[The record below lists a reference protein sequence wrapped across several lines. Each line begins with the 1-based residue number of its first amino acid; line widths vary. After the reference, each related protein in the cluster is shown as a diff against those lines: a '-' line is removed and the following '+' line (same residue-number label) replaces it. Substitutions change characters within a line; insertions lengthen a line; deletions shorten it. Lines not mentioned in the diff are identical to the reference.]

1 MFLRFVLVFW
11 LRSVG
16 ISRSLPS
23 GKLVSQTSRL
33 GIRPALPTVQTR
45 GAHPQ
50 RSRQTT
56 PLHSTSNAGSVPKRW
71 LARVLLIPPV
81 RCVGVTRQF
90 IVVWFDHTQPSPL
103 LSMAS
108 TGHPSM
114 ASPSHIHAG
123 VRASQRLNSRQNVHR
138 DSLDLGGIAP
148 VSAQRLLSRA
158 KVWFLSKRIDKNQ
171 STGSNLN

>member
-1 MFLRFVLVFW
+1 
-11 LRSVG
+11 
-16 ISRSLPS
+16 
-23 GKLVSQTSRL
+23 
-33 GIRPALPTVQTR
+33 
-45 GAHPQ
+45 
-50 RSRQTT
+50 
-56 PLHSTSNAGSVPKRW
+56 
-71 LARVLLIPPV
+71 
-81 RCVGVTRQF
+81 
-90 IVVWFDHTQPSPL
+90 
-103 LSMAS
+103 
-108 TGHPSM
+108 M